1 MTLKIYSD
9 LDQGTDEWFA
19 ARCGILTA
27 STIGNLLTPTCTGIA
42 NNKASE
48 RLVNEIAAQRINKIC
63 DPNVQAY
70 AFQRG
75 HEDEMEAK
83 ILYAQKVAPVS
94 EIGFMS
100 DDRWG
105 FTLGY
110 SPDGLVGEDGLIE
123 CKSRLSGFQMDTICS
138 QAVPIEFMP
147 QIQTGMMVS
156 GRKWLDF
163 ISFPA
168 MGGGKMLVKR
178 TYPDAAMQ
186 DLLIRAATDFE
197 EKVRQRIEEYKE
209 AEQNPDLRLIDTV
222 RRADPEEIML

>member
-1 MTLKIYSD
+1 MTLKLYTD
-9 LDQGTDEWFA
+9 LDQGTEGWLA

-48 RLVNEIAAQRINKIC
+48 RLANEIAFQRINRIC
-63 DPNVQAY
+63 DPNVNAY

-83 ILYAQKVAPVS
+83 ILYSQNVAPVS
-94 EIGFMS
+94 EVGFMTE
-100 DDRWG
+100 DRWG

-110 SPDGLVGEDGLIE
+110 SPDGLIGEDGLIE

-138 QAVPIEFMP
+138 QQVPVEYMA
-147 QIQTGMMVS
+147 QIQTGLLVS
-156 GRKWLDF
+156 GREWLDF

-178 TYPDAAMQ
+178 VYPDLDMQ
-186 DLLIRAATDFE
+186 DLLIRAARDFE
-197 EKVRQRIEEYKE
+197 QKVWQRIEEYKA
-209 AEQNPDLRLIDTV
+209 AEKSPDLRLIDTV
-222 RRADPEEIML
+222 RRADLEEIY

>member
-1 MTLKIYSD
+1 MTLKIYAE
-9 LDQGTDEWFA
+9 LDQGTEEWLA

-27 STIGNLLTPTCTGIA
+27 STIGNLLTGTLSGIA
-42 NNKASE
+42 NSKTAQ
-48 RLVNEIAAQRINKIC
+48 RLVNEIASQRINKIG

-83 ILYAQKVAPVS
+83 ILYTQNIAPVS
-94 EIGFMS
+94 EVGFMTE
-100 DDRWG
+100 DRWG

-110 SPDGLVGEDGLIE
+110 SPDGLIGEDGLIE

-138 QAVPIEFMP
+138 QQVPVEYMA
-147 QIQTGMMVS
+147 QIQTGLLVS
-156 GRKWLDF
+156 GREWLDF

-178 TYPDAAMQ
+178 VYPDLDMQ
-186 DLLIRAATDFE
+186 DLLIRAARDFE
-197 EKVRQRIEEYKE
+197 QKVWQRIEEYKA
-209 AEQNPDLRLIDTV
+209 AEKSPDLRLIDTV